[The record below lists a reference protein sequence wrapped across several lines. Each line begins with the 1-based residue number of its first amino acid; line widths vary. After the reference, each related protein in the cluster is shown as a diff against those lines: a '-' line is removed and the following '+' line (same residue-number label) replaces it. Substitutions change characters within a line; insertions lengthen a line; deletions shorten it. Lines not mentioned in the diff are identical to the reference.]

1 MGYEQSWG
9 HSWPGL
15 HLFYISNF
23 EYESYKIKHKI
34 IYLLYFFILS
44 HMHII
49 AQRDGCFENF
59 SNRKTTQ

>member
-1 MGYEQSWG
+1 MGYEQ
-9 HSWPGL
+9 SWPGL
-15 HLFYISNF
+15 HLFHMSNL

-44 HMHII
+44 HAHII

-59 SNRKTTQ
+59 SYRKTTQ